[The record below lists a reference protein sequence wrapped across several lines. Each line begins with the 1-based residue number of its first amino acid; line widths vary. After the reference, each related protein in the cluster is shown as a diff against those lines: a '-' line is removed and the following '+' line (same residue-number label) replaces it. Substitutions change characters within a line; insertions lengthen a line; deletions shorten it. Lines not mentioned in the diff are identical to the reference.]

1 MVSIQDENI
10 VFLELTLRKN
20 EKSILSAEIV
30 QTGHNAV
37 VRKAIHDWAKL
48 RNGRVQ
54 DLVKRE
60 VTTYSIENPKLDSSR
75 PTERLLAKVLDYY
88 LDQYCAGGQSVFGE
102 RLVVDVPMGQVSGP
116 HGISERVK
124 SIA

>member
-20 EKSILSAEIV
+20 EASVLSAEII

-37 VRKAIHDWAKL
+37 VRKTIHHWAHL
-48 RNGRVQ
+48 RGASIKDRVR
-54 DLVKRE
+54 RE
-60 VTTYSIENPKLDSSR
+60 VTTYLIKNPVPNLSR
-75 PTERLLAKVLDYY
+75 KPEKVLARVLDHY
-88 LDQYCAGGQSVFGE
+88 LEQYCSGQSVFGE

-116 HGISERVK
+116 HGISERLET
-124 SIA
+124 IA

>member
-20 EKSILSAEIV
+20 EASVLSAEII
-30 QTGHNAV
+30 QTGHNAA
-37 VRKAIHDWAKL
+37 VRKTIHHWAHL
-48 RNGRVQ
+48 RGASLKDRIR
-54 DLVKRE
+54 RE
-60 VTTYSIENPKLDSSR
+60 VTTYRVENPVLDPARKS
-75 PTERLLAKVLDYY
+75 EKVLARVLDHY
-88 LDQYCAGGQSVFGE
+88 LEQYCSGQSVFGE

-116 HGISERVK
+116 HGISERLE

>member
-20 EKSILSAEIV
+20 EASVLSAEII

-37 VRKAIHDWAKL
+37 VRKTIHHWARL
-48 RNGRVQ
+48 RGASIKDRIR
-54 DLVKRE
+54 RE
-60 VTTYSIENPKLDSSR
+60 ITTYRIENPVPDPSR
-75 PTERLLAKVLDYY
+75 KTEKVLARVLDHY
-88 LDQYCAGGQSVFGE
+88 LDRCCSGQSVFGE

-116 HGISERVK
+116 HGISERLEV
-124 SIA
+124 IA